1 MKNIQAVMN
10 MTREFINGEMSL
22 IDYMLDFPHEVY
34 ERIRAMR
41 RENSQY
47 ADLIWTE
54 LLEDGVYELDR
65 RKLSDQDFLVLIK
78 KQYERVREIAD
89 EGFL

>member
-1 MKNIQAVMN
+1 MKNIQAVMD
-10 MTREFINGEMSL
+10 MTRDFINGDMSL

-34 ERIRAMR
+34 ERFRAMR
-41 RENSQY
+41 REHREY

-65 RKLSDQDFLVLIK
+65 KKLSNEAFLALIK
-78 KQYERVREIAD
+78 KQYKRVREIAD